1 VQRTIKQINS
11 AKEPIIYCN
20 PQELQ
25 GYIFGVYETVTMG
38 AKSDERT
45 MPLFAAP
52 PEIESTRQM
61 IMPELLEKMGWVRKK
76 EWVGLTDEERHD
88 IREWQRIQEELGPV
102 WSPMMLY
109 LYEAIEAKLREK
121 NT

>member
-1 VQRTIKQINS
+1 MDRTLKHINS
-11 AKEPIIYCN
+11 AKDPIIYCN

-38 AKSDERT
+38 AKSDTRT

-61 IMPELLEKMGWVRKK
+61 IMPELLEKMGWVRK
-76 EWVGLTDEERHD
+76 
-88 IREWQRIQEELGPV
+88 
-102 WSPMMLY
+102 
-109 LYEAIEAKLREK
+109 EK
-121 NT
+121 T

>member
-1 VQRTIKQINS
+1 MQSTIKQINS

-38 AKSDERT
+38 AKSDTRT
-45 MPLFAAP
+45 MPLYPAP

-76 EWVGLTDEERHD
+76 EWVGLTDEEIADVANECR
-88 IREWQRIQEELGPV
+88 
-102 WSPMMLY
+102 WSSKY
-109 LYEAIEAKLREK
+109 HTDFARAIEAKLKEK

>member
-1 VQRTIKQINS
+1 MNAVGWRKRKKPMQSTIKQINN

-45 MPLFAAP
+45 MPLFPAP

-61 IMPELLEKMGWVRKK
+61 IMPELLEKMGWVRK
-76 EWVGLTDEERHD
+76 EST
-88 IREWQRIQEELGPV
+88 
-102 WSPMMLY
+102 
-109 LYEAIEAKLREK
+109 
-121 NT
+121 

>member
-1 VQRTIKQINS
+1 MQSTIKQINN
-11 AKEPIIYCN
+11 AKEPIIYCD
-20 PQELQ
+20 PTELQ

-61 IMPELLEKMGWVRKK
+61 IMPEMLEKMGWVRKK
-76 EWVGLTDEERHD
+76 EWVGLTDNEMKFEAQYFC
-88 IREWQRIQEELGPV
+88 INY
-102 WSPMMLY
+102 Y
-109 LYEAIEAKLREK
+109 LENFDKLLLLVRTIEAKLRKK
-121 NT
+121 NNG